1 MMSHDNPTKDL
12 TGGEKLDRI
21 LSRFDK
27 LEGRF
32 GGMENRLGS
41 IAEDR
46 AKETHKLDTVLATIR
61 EVQEGLKEVRLEL
74 QRLSAVF
81 EKVAG
86 EQYQQSA
93 RVSELESRVF
103 TPERKP
109 S

>member
-1 MMSHDNPTKDL
+1 MMNYDNPTKDL

-46 AKETHKLDTVLATIR
+46 AKEAHKLNAVLAAIR
-61 EVQEGLKEVRLEL
+61 EVQEGLKEVRFEL
-74 QRLSAVF
+74 RRLSEVF

-86 EQYQQSA
+86 EQYHQSA
-93 RVSELESRVF
+93 RISELESRVF
-103 TPERKP
+103 RNG
-109 S
+109 